1 MLSIDLTFLWTA
13 INLVVLFLF
22 MRKFLFGRVT
32 KFMDDRNA
40 AIEADLKKGADAKA
54 EGEQY
59 KEEYTALV
67 KDAAAER
74 ARTLEAAR
82 VKAAAHY
89 DKAVDEARCEAARI
103 VQEAN
108 EQAQTE
114 REKAMASLRD
124 DVASLALAA
133 ATKVVQANMDTQKNR
148 QLVDEMLDEIEK
160 SGGAA

>member
-22 MRKFLFGRVT
+22 LRKFLFGRVT

-59 KEEYTALV
+59 KEEYNALV

-74 ARTLEAAR
+74 AHTMEVAR
-82 VKAAAHY
+82 LRAAAHY
-89 DKAVDEARCEAARI
+89 DKAVLDARAEAARI
-103 VQEAN
+103 VAEAS

-114 REKAMASLRD
+114 REKAMASMRD

-133 ATKVVQANMDTQKNR
+133 ASKVLQANMDTQKNR
-148 QLVDEMLDEIEK
+148 QLVNEMLDEIDK